1 MSLNTTGIRTDAGC
15 WSAPN
20 VTLDTSNPTSFSIS
34 ASLAD
39 GCSSSVTFNS
49 SSAEQQYGTAPT
61 DPVSCGLPAG
71 TGEEFAPV
79 MFWFFHTNAAGTPQ
93 AKSVICR
100 PTLDLFNI
108 WADVNLNNQSLID
121 VVITNNYTKPNNITG
136 APLNGKVYNA

>member
-79 MFWFFHTNAAGTPQ
+79 MFWFFHTNAQNTPQ
-93 AKSVICR
+93 ASAVVCR
-100 PTLDLFNI
+100 PVVQLFDI
-108 WADVNLNNQSLID
+108 WADVNLNNQALND
-121 VVITNNYTKPNNITG
+121 VTILDDYTKPNDISGN
-136 APLNGKVYNA
+136 PLDGKVYNA